1 MNPNLITKIK
11 APDIDGKSSI
21 GTGYPIS
28 HEWVITARHV
38 VDFPDRSSAPITL
51 EWSTLLEQV
60 TVTGV
65 ELLDNDIALLRCDVP
80 AELGTVTFSPAAKL
94 PPERVGWKSAGYP
107 DVNDCE
113 LFDAIGMFGVDLD
126 VAVVSL
132 TLEDTCRL
140 DQWGGMSGAPVFKDN
155 SLCAVVIEHDQR
167 MEKRLIAVSIPW
179 LLNNDANFKK
189 LLGIVQVEQ
198 DFSQAITHLDKAR
211 EARQAL
217 LAYLAH
223 EGFELEDSAVAVVD
237 CLKIMPIDKLL
248 QHIYAVQQ
256 QVESQRIR
264 QDLGVL
270 VRWLLPSLYGDS
282 CISSIRQ
289 SRGCEAGIIQIP
301 FATDI
306 SAEILMAS
314 ADRRDADFRII
325 PYEYA
330 PIAKAGKYCLPWF
343 PESGPDDGEQQF
355 QDMTVDLYNRLG
367 KEVDRSAVKR
377 IAEERLFA
385 RNKRAPQH
393 LDMPAQRKFLQAWL
407 VGNAKAGRPS
417 FYWLIRKGTNAAVN
431 ASLDA
436 LVNELKFSYP
446 HIVFLC
452 LTDDDD
458 KHIYETYTVFNQ
470 LADTL
475 HNG

>member
-1 MNPNLITKIK
+1 MNPNLIVKIK
-11 APDIDGKSSI
+11 APDTDGKSSI

-38 VDFPDRSSAPITL
+38 IDFIDRSSAPITL
-51 EWSTLLEQV
+51 EWSTLLEPV
-60 TVTGV
+60 TVTGI
-65 ELLDNDIALLRCDVP
+65 ELLNNDIALLRCDMP
-80 AELGTVTFSPAAKL
+80 AELGNIVFSPAAKL

-107 DVNDCE
+107 DVNECE
-113 LFDAIGMFGVDLD
+113 LFDAIGLFGVDLGR
-126 VAVVSL
+126 AEVSL

-155 SLCAVVIEHDQR
+155 SLCAVIIEHDQR
-167 MEKRLIAVSIPW
+167 MKKRLNAVSIPW
-179 LLNNDANFKK
+179 LLNNDDTFKN
-189 LLGIVQVEQ
+189 LLGIAQVDL

-211 EARQAL
+211 EAHQML
-217 LAYLAH
+217 LAYLVQ
-223 EGFELEDSAVAVVD
+223 EGFELEDSAIAVVD
-237 CLKIMPIDKLL
+237 CLKIMPIDELL

-256 QVESQRIR
+256 QTESQRIR
-264 QDLGVL
+264 QDLGLL
-270 VRWLLPSLYGDS
+270 VRRLLPSLYGDS

-289 SRGCEAGIIQIP
+289 SRGCDAGIIQIP

-325 PYEYA
+325 PFEYETV
-330 PIAKAGKYCLPWF
+330 AKAGKYCLPWS
-343 PESGPDDGEQQF
+343 PESGPDDGEQQV
-355 QDMTVDLYNRLG
+355 QDMTFDLYKRLG
-367 KEVDRSAVKR
+367 GGVGHSEVKR
-377 IAEERLFA
+377 VAEKHLFSL
-385 RNKRAPQH
+385 NKRAPQH
-393 LDMPAQRKFLQAWL
+393 LEMAAKKKFLQVWL
-407 VGNAKAGRPS
+407 ASNAKAGRPS

-436 LVNELKFSYP
+436 LVNELKSSYP

-458 KHIYETYTVFNQ
+458 KFMHETYTVFNQ

-475 HNG
+475 HNS